1 MKRFLLILIIFVL
14 ISLGVKFQE
23 RIPEEYLQSIGYLVE
38 KNIIKGFPD
47 GTFKVDW
54 AITEAEFLTLI
65 VRCNLKSKEEETNL
79 TFFEKIINLYK
90 SLIAIFKRKN
100 IDKFKDYKDK
110 WFHPFLIEYLNLTG
124 IKEKQIEPYLFLNI
138 YEALYFILK
147 ASPYKGEI
155 ENITFPLDNKA
166 KSIIIIASISH
177 RYFPQEIKFREK
189 LSRGDAFLLIEK
201 YLRSKEDVTNNWYW
215 KYKHSFRSV

>member
-1 MKRFLLILIIFVL
+1 MKRLLLIILIFSI

-23 RIPEEYLQSIGYLVE
+23 KIPKDYLQSIEYLVE

-54 AITEAEFLTLI
+54 AITQAEFLTLI
-65 VRCNLKSKEEETNL
+65 VRCNLKYEKEKTNL
-79 TFFEKIINLYK
+79 TFYEKIYNLFI
-90 SLIAIFKRKN
+90 SLITRLKSKN

-110 WFHPFLIEYLNLTG
+110 WFHPYLIEFLNLTDM
-124 IKEKQIEPYLFLNI
+124 KESEIEPYLFLNI

-147 ASPYKGEI
+147 ASPYKSEI
-155 ENITFPLDNKA
+155 ENITFPFDNRA
-166 KSIIIIASISH
+166 KSIIIVASISH
-177 RYFPQEIKFREK
+177 KYFPHGIKFREK

-201 YLRSKEDVTNNWYW
+201 YLRSKEDVTNN
-215 KYKHSFRSV
+215 